1 VLELPPLAAWRHLGA
16 SEGFEVV
23 FLRREG
29 DGYRLDG
36 HSTALDEGEAFGVR
50 YAVTLDAGW
59 ATRSAVIVGRSG
71 SGAYEVRLEGDGNGA
86 WRIDGEPAPQLDGLL
101 DVDLEASACTNAFP
115 VKRLGLSVG
124 DAADAPAAYVR
135 AAVPDV
141 ERLEQRYRRLEDLEP
156 ERARYDYDSPAFDFR
171 AVLTYD
177 EFGLVLDYP
186 GIAVR
191 VA

>member
-16 SEGFEVV
+16 REGFEVV

-36 HSTALDEGEAFGVR
+36 QSAALEEGDAFAAR
-50 YAVTLDAGW
+50 YTVTLDAGW
-59 ATRSAVIVGRSG
+59 VTRSAVVIGLSG
-71 SGAYEVRLEGDGNGA
+71 SDSFEVRFQGDGNGA
-86 WRIDGEPAPQLDGLL
+86 WRLDGEPAPQLEGCL

-124 DAADAPAAYVR
+124 DASDAPAVYVR
-135 AAVPDV
+135 ASIPVV
-141 ERLEQRYRRLEDLEP
+141 ERLEQHYLRLEDPEP
-156 ERARYDYDSPAFDFR
+156 GWARYDYDSPAFDFR
-171 AVLTYD
+171 AILTYD

>member
-16 SEGFEVV
+16 REGFEVV

-36 HSTALDEGEAFGVR
+36 HSTALEEGEAFGVR

-59 ATRSAVIVGRSG
+59 ATRSAVVVGRSG

-86 WRIDGEPAPQLDGLL
+86 WRIDGEPAPHLDGLL

-115 VKRLGLSVG
+115 VKRLDLSVG
-124 DAADAPAAYVR
+124 EASNAPAAYVR

-156 ERARYDYDSPAFDFR
+156 NRARYDYNSPAFDFR

-177 EFGLVLDYP
+177 QFGLVLDYP
-186 GIAVR
+186 GIADR

>member
-1 VLELPPLAAWRHLGA
+1 MAAWRHLGA
-16 SEGFEVV
+16 RQGFEVV
-23 FLRREG
+23 FLRRER

-36 HSTALDEGEAFGVR
+36 QSTALEEGKAWGVR

-59 ATRSAVIVGRSG
+59 VTRSAVVVGLSG
-71 SGAYEVRLEGDGNGA
+71 SGAFEVRLEGDGNGA
-86 WRIDGEPAPQLDGLL
+86 WRLDGEPAPQLEGCL
-101 DVDLEASACTNAFP
+101 DVDLEASACTNALP

-124 DAADAPAAYVR
+124 EASDAPATYVR
-135 AAVPDV
+135 ASVPDV
-141 ERLEQRYRRLEDLEP
+141 ERLEQHYRRLEDLEP
-156 ERARYDYDSPAFDFR
+156 QRARYDYDSPAFDFR
-171 AVLTYD
+171 AILTYD

>member
-1 VLELPPLAAWRHLGA
+1 VIELPPLAAWRHLGA
-16 SEGFEVV
+16 REGFEVV

-36 HSTALDEGEAFGVR
+36 QSAALEEGEAFGAR
-50 YAVTLDAGW
+50 YTVTLDAGW
-59 ATRSAVIVGRSG
+59 VTRSAVVAGLSG
-71 SGAYEVRLEGDGNGA
+71 SGAYEVRLEGDGNGE
-86 WRIDGEPAPQLDGLL
+86 WRIDGEPAPQLGGCL

-115 VKRLGLSVG
+115 VKRLDLSVG
-124 DAADAPAAYVR
+124 EASDAPAAYVQ
-135 AAVPDV
+135 ASDSKV
-141 ERLEQRYRRLEDLEP
+141 ERLEQHYRRLEDDEP
-156 ERARYDYDSPAFDFR
+156 KLARYDYDSPAFDFH
-171 AVLTYD
+171 AILTYD

>member
-16 SEGFEVV
+16 REGFEVA

-36 HSTALDEGEAFGVR
+36 HSTALEEGEAFGVR

-59 ATRSAVIVGRSG
+59 ATRSAVVVGRSG

-115 VKRLGLSVG
+115 VKRMGLSVG
-124 DAADAPAAYVR
+124 EAADAPAAYVR

-141 ERLEQRYRRLEDLEP
+141 ERLEQQYRRLEDLGP
-156 ERARYDYDSPAFDFR
+156 GSARYDYDSPAFDFH

-177 EFGLVLDYP
+177 RFGLVLDYP

-191 VA
+191 MA

>member
-1 VLELPPLAAWRHLGA
+1 VLELPPLAAWRHLVA
-16 SEGFEVV
+16 REGFEVV

>member
-1 VLELPPLAAWRHLGA
+1 MLELPAMAAWRHLGA
-16 SEGFEVV
+16 REGFEVV

-29 DGYRLDG
+29 DGYRVEG
-36 HSTALDEGEAFGVR
+36 QSTSLEEGEARGVR

-59 ATRSAVIVGRSG
+59 VTRSAVVAALSVA
-71 SGAYEVRLEGDGNGA
+71 GAYEVRLEGDGNGA
-86 WRIDGEPAPQLDGLL
+86 WQVDGEQAPQLEGCL

-124 DAADAPAAYVR
+124 EASDAPAVYVR
-135 AAVPDV
+135 ASVPDV
-141 ERLEQRYRRLEDLEP
+141 ERLEQHYRRLEDVGP
-156 ERARYDYDSPAFDFR
+156 ERARYDYDSRAFDFR
-171 AVLTYD
+171 AVLAYD
-177 EFGLVLDYP
+177 EHGLVLDYP

>member
-16 SEGFEVV
+16 REGFEVV

-36 HSTALDEGEAFGVR
+36 HSTALEEGEAFGVR

-59 ATRSAVIVGRSG
+59 ATRSAVVVGRSG

-86 WRIDGEPAPQLDGLL
+86 WRIDGEPAPHLDGLL
-101 DVDLEASACTNAFP
+101 DVDLEASACTNAFL
-115 VKRLGLSVG
+115 VKRLDLSVG
-124 DAADAPAAYVR
+124 EASDAPAAYVR
-135 AAVPDV
+135 AALPDV
-141 ERLEQRYRRLEDLEP
+141 ERLEQNYGRLEDLEP
-156 ERARYDYDSPAFDFR
+156 NRARYDYNSPAFDFR

-177 EFGLVLDYP
+177 QFGLVLDYP
-186 GIAVR
+186 GIADR